1 MFAQPSLVHEDTS
14 CYLGTLNNAKGAVVS
29 FNFTHQDKGGEPKP
43 HGHGNFNPHSDTESE
58 LMIYPL
64 PPLQVSDSTTI

>member
-29 FNFTHQDKGGEPKP
+29 FNFTHQD
-43 HGHGNFNPHSDTESE
+43 TERLVVLEIIRPCNVRATFFS
-58 LMIYPL
+58 
-64 PPLQVSDSTTI
+64 S